1 MDMVVPLA
9 SACHYRPTPRDL
21 IPIVRMDKA
30 PPVGRSLLRSHS
42 QIVLAVAVYIGD
54 PPIRKGL
61 PQKAREAFFH
71 QIQSCQLVPDLL
83 FGPLALIDIPI
94 DAHPAFE
101 LAARIPD
108 RMRARDKPTIVSIG
122 TADTRLDLTRHLRLH
137 QLLPMVSPT
146 LTIIGVDARTSA

>member
-9 SACHYRPTPRDL
+9 SACYYRPTSRDL

-30 PPVGRSLLRSHS
+30 PPVGRGLVRSHS
-42 QIVLAVAVYIGD
+42 QIVLTVAVYMGD
-54 PPIRKGL
+54 PPVGQGL

-71 QIQSCQLVPDLL
+71 QVQLGQLVPDLL

-108 RMRARDKPTIVSIG
+108 RIG
-122 TADTRLDLTRHLRLH
+122 A
-137 QLLPMVSPT
+137 
-146 LTIIGVDARTSA
+146 